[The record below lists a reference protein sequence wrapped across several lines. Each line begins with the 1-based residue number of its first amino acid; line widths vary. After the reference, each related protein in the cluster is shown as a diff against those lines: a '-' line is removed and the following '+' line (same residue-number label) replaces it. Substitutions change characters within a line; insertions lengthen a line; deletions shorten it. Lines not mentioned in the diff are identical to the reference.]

1 MRSAIWRR
9 ILILLSLAAT
19 ACAPRADWDPFLVIA
34 GPKGVMQVEVTD
46 EEGSPLWS
54 LEAKSPQDLEAILYA
69 VVPDGFTQLEPTDG
83 WPPRPL
89 EPGELVIARTRTT
102 KRLFTHIG
110 VAKSA
115 TTMEIL
121 NYKMELLESR

>member
-1 MRSAIWRR
+1 
-9 ILILLSLAAT
+9 
-19 ACAPRADWDPFLVIA
+19 
-34 GPKGVMQVEVTD
+34 MQVDVTD

-54 LEAKSPQDLEAILYA
+54 LVAKSPQNLEAVLYA
-69 VVPDGFTQLEPTDG
+69 VVPAGFTQLEPADG

-89 EPGELVIARTRTT
+89 EPGELVITRTRTA

-121 NYKMELLESR
+121 NYKMELLEPR